1 MASRALA
8 AAGSAALLALALALA
23 LALRLPHLGARPM
36 HADESVHTVKFAEL
50 WTTGRYTYD
59 PNEFHGPTLY
69 YATLPSVLAA
79 RRADFAGTRERD
91 FRLPVALAGSLL
103 VLAYLLF
110 APGLGRSGAAA
121 AALLAAASP
130 SMVYYSRYYIQ
141 ETFLALFTVVA
152 VGCGWRWLQ
161 TRRTGWLMA
170 AAVFA
175 GLMQASKE
183 TAVVAVAAAG
193 ASLALEAG
201 FRRLRRDGPPSP
213 WPPASWRVW
222 LGALLLGPLTA
233 VGLLSCGFRNPQ
245 AAVDIV
251 RTYLP
256 WLQRA
261 GGATE
266 HIHPWWTYL
275 SLLFWVRKPEGPA
288 FTEAAIAGTA
298 LLGLLWAFAAR
309 PATPKAADRASL
321 ARLTGV
327 QALLMLSAYSVI
339 PYKTPWCVV
348 SLVALLCVPAGA
360 AFSALWDRLPAP
372 ARVVPLLALLAAVAN
387 LTAQAMHASGPLA
400 ADPRSPYV
408 YAHTEADI
416 LRLQRRVLKIA
427 DANAAGHAMVVKVIW
442 TDHYYWPL
450 PWYLRGM
457 ANVAYYDAVPA
468 SPDAPVVI
476 SHNDHDEALTAK
488 LKDHLM
494 TGFYKVRP
502 GVFAQLW
509 VRMDAWQRFLERRKP
524 GDEE

>member
-1 MASRALA
+1 VAAGLA
-8 AAGSAALLALALALA
+8 AVAALALGLA
-23 LALRLPHLGARPM
+23 LALRLPNLGARPL

-79 RRADFAGTRERD
+79 HRADFAATQERD
-91 FRLPVALAGSLL
+91 FRLPVALAGALL

-110 APGLGRSGAAA
+110 APGLGRPGVSA

-141 ETFLALFTVVA
+141 ETFLALFTVAA

-161 TRRTGWLMA
+161 TCRRGWLMA
-170 AAVFA
+170 AAVCA

-183 TAVVAVAAAG
+183 TAVVAMAAAG
-193 ASLALEAG
+193 AALALEAG
-201 FRRLRRDGPPSP
+201 LRRIRRDGPPSP
-213 WPPASWRVW
+213 WPAASWRLW
-222 LGALLLGPLTA
+222 LAALLVGLLTA
-233 VGLLSCGFRNPQ
+233 VALLSGGFRNPQ

-275 SLLFWVRKPEGPA
+275 SLLFWTRKPDGPA
-288 FTEAAIAGTA
+288 FSEAAIAGTA

-309 PATPKAADRASL
+309 PTTRQATDRASL
-321 ARLTGV
+321 VRLTGV
-327 QALLMLSAYSVI
+327 QALLMMAAYSVI
-339 PYKTPWCVV
+339 PYKTPWCVI

-360 AFSALWDRLPAP
+360 AFAALWDRLPAV

-387 LTAQAMHASGPLA
+387 LTAQAMHAAGPLA

-408 YAHTEADI
+408 YAHTDADI

-427 DANAAGHAMVVKVIW
+427 DANAAGRAMVVKVIW
-442 TDHYYWPL
+442 TDDYYWPL
-450 PWYLRGM
+450 PWYLRG
-457 ANVAYYDAVPA
+457 ATSVGYYAAVPDE
-468 SPDAPVVI
+468 PDAPVVI
-476 SHNDHDEALTAK
+476 SHSDHDEALTEK